1 MKDRNTYCIA
11 NFKMHK
17 TKSETDDYISEL
29 SQYLSSHNSFNSIV
43 ICPPFTSMPSDN
55 DTLNIGAQ
63 NISSNESGAHTGEIS
78 VIMIKEL
85 GLKYVILGHSERR
98 EYFKETNQEINK
110 KIAVTLKNDL
120 IPILCIGESLDQR
133 EGNLM
138 EQTLKNQLT
147 ECLCNISFDNIII
160 AYEPVWA
167 IGTGKTATPD
177 MIIDTH
183 KMIRNILNDIG
194 FDGQKISILY
204 GGSVNRSNA
213 KTLIYLNDVDGFL
226 IGGASL
232 DVHHFYD
239 IYKIIEECK

>member
-1 MKDRNTYCIA
+1 MINRREWHRRKYSIA
-11 NFKMHK
+11 NFKMN
-17 TKSETDDYISEL
+17 KSNSEVGNYLETLRALGQRSHPSE
-29 SQYLSSHNSFNSIV
+29 HRIV
-43 ICPPFTSMPSDN
+43 ICPPFTSLSYIDDPSARITITEN
-55 DTLNIGAQ
+55 FFALGAQ
-63 NISSNESGAHTGEIS
+63 NISSYEDGAYTGEIS
-78 VIMIKEL
+78 ASIVTNTHIPV
-85 GLKYVILGHSERR
+85 KYVILGHSERR

-120 IPILCIGESLDQR
+120 IPIVCIGESLDQR

-194 FDGQKISILY
+194 FDGQKIS
-204 GGSVNRSNA
+204 
-213 KTLIYLNDVDGFL
+213 
-226 IGGASL
+226 
-232 DVHHFYD
+232 
-239 IYKIIEECK
+239 